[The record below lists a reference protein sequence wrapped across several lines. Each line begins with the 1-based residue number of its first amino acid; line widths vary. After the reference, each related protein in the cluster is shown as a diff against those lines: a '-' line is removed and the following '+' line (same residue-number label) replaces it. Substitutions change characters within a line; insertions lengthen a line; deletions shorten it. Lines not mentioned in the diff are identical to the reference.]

1 MLICQP
7 SESGGTVSRH
17 AGSHI
22 DKSEIRHLS
31 SFTSSDSAVLGW
43 GHGRRLR
50 LQLVRTR
57 VILQHVRWSGLGV
70 VDLKCG
76 FTRKHCF
83 TGSDKLKMDPDLGTI
98 VYGCVYGRMKK
109 QTNRVLF
116 AQQNVPSDNIKQ
128 DWDAALQR
136 CLQFHKRTV

>member
-1 MLICQP
+1 MVATCLLICQP

-31 SFTSSDSAVLGW
+31 SFTSPDSAVLGW
-43 GHGRRLR
+43 G
-50 LQLVRTR
+50 
-57 VILQHVRWSGLGV
+57 QHFRWSGLGV

-83 TGSDKLKMDPDLGTI
+83 TGSDKLKMEPDLGTI

-128 DWDAALQR
+128 DWDAA
-136 CLQFHKRTV
+136 